1 MVLRGSV
8 NALPFGE
15 ASFDAAVAADVL
27 CHAAV
32 LPAQA
37 LPELRRVL
45 RPGGRLVI
53 NMPAYR
59 WLMSAHDAQVHNVRR
74 QSAREV
80 SAVLRSAGFRVI
92 TSRYW
97 NTLLLPVMVLQRK
110 VLRPGKKSDVA
121 VFPPSLDAIF
131 HFMTEVE
138 RRLPIG
144 LPAGGS
150 VLAIAE
156 RP

>member
-1 MVLRGSV
+1 V

-15 ASFDAAVAADVL
+15 ASFDAAVTADVL
-27 CHAAV
+27 CHTAV

-37 LPELRRVL
+37 LAELHRVL
-45 RPGGRLVI
+45 RPGGRLVV

-59 WLMSAHDAQVHNVRR
+59 WLMSVHDAQVHNVRR

-80 SAVLRSAGFRVI
+80 SAMLRGAGFKVV

-97 NTLLLPVMVLQRK
+97 NTLLLPLMILQRK
-110 VLRPGKKSDVA
+110 VLRPGKKSAVA
-121 VFPPSLDAIF
+121 LFPPSLDAMF
-131 HFMTEVE
+131 YFMTEVE
-138 RRLPIG
+138 RSLPVG

-156 RP
+156 RQ